1 MKSKKGVIISV
12 CAASSVLLIT
22 GLLVYA
28 YFTSLDVRNNELTIA
43 DNTAVIAERFSP
55 PAEQTVNENVFPK
68 EVAVENTG
76 TSPCYVRVYADF
88 SNSFIRSRSFISDD
102 TNETELTFY
111 SAERTIDD
119 TDNVTTFVEHLNSGG
134 DWVFVPEDS
143 ASVLAGYYYY
153 TRPLGIGESTPVLF
167 TYIKTVNPTED
178 DIDQFD
184 IYVYSESMQLS
195 DINGSTYTDYEA
207 AWTDFLGGG

>member
-1 MKSKKGVIISV
+1 MKSKKRVLIFACIV
-12 CAASSVLLIT
+12 SSVLLIT

-28 YFTSLDVRNNELTIA
+28 YFTSLDVKDNNITIA
-43 DNTAVIAERFSP
+43 HNIVDISEIFDP
-55 PAEQTVNENVFPK
+55 PTDQTIDENIFRK
-68 EVAVENTG
+68 EVVVENNG

-88 SNSFIRSRSFISDD
+88 SNSFIRSRSFITDD
-102 TNETELTFY
+102 TNEAELTFY

-119 TDNVTTFVEHLNSGG
+119 TDDVTTFVEHINSGD
-134 DWVFVPEDS
+134 DWVFVPDDS
-143 ASVLAGYYYY
+143 ESVLAGYYYY
-153 TRPLGIGESTPVLF
+153 IKPLDIGESTSLLF

-195 DINGSTYTDYEA
+195 DINGNIYADYEA
-207 AWTDFLGGG
+207 AWTDFLGI